1 MDVRHIESFCKSLWV
16 DPEVEV
22 DLLVDKGIVPNTR
35 KDAHDLDQNLGKQ
48 DLRWQTDTVQA
59 ETAQG
64 QETEREVEE
73 KGKAKAYCNLSPITG
88 IYISVF
94 VYELYSSSHLCMLF
108 FIKKKTYAYQI

>member
-16 DPEVEV
+16 DPEV

-73 KGKAKAYCNLSPITG
+73 KGKPKAYCNLSPITG
-88 IYISVF
+88 IYIQ
-94 VYELYSSSHLCMLF
+94 YLYMSY
-108 FIKKKTYAYQI
+108 IQVVTYACCFS

>member
-1 MDVRHIESFCKSLWV
+1 MHLRHIESFCKSLWV

-48 DLRWQTDTVQA
+48 DLRCQTDTVQA

-73 KGKAKAYCNLSPITG
+73 KGKPKAYCNLSPIEY
-88 IYISVF
+88 IFQYLYISYIQV
-94 VYELYSSSHLCMLF
+94 V
-108 FIKKKTYAYQI
+108 TYACYFS